1 MYWFEAGSAPI
12 FVHDFKV
19 TLAGYVV
26 CIMFISDLSVFSI
39 IWYAGIWWFVWS
51 WKYWRI
57 LYNQYMRFL
66 EVLCVL
72 CPSTVSFSREWGSRS
87 IPAYFNRVWIAG
99 KKGLFPV
106 VDKSNFFQIFL
117 TRSTSLLIWS
127 ETNTSGNVPLWSF
140 LFNGLI

>member
-106 VDKSNFFQIFL
+106 VDKSNFFSNISYKINQFVDLVWDKHFWKCAFMKFPI
-117 TRSTSLLIWS
+117 
-127 ETNTSGNVPLWSF
+127 
-140 LFNGLI
+140 